1 VEEAQAAYVRLVELM
16 DAQFTDVPS
25 KTLRRKMARQAARAV
40 LPNATETKIVVTANA
55 RAWRLAGA
63 LCVTVVTLDQVAK
76 ALIEGNMVPGEHVD
90 VLGPLGFTLAHN
102 EGVAFGLASGGGA
115 ALVALTVVALIFV
128 GVLFAH
134 NPTRP
139 WMWVAFGLLAGGAFG
154 NLVDRVRVGAVTDY
168 VDVFSWPPFNL
179 ADVAITLGVV
189 VLALCYV
196 GETDR

>member
-1 VEEAQAAYVRLVELM
+1 VSA
-16 DAQFTDVPS
+16 
-25 KTLRRKMARQAARAV
+25 
-40 LPNATETKIVVTANA
+40 ANA

-63 LCVTVVTLDQVAK
+63 LCVIVVIVDQVAK
-76 ALIEGNMVPGEHVD
+76 ALIEAHMVPGEHVD

-128 GVLFAH
+128 GVLFAR

-139 WMWVAFGLLAGGAFG
+139 WMWVAFGLLAGGAIG
-154 NLVDRVRVGAVTDY
+154 NLTDRVRVGAVTDY

-196 GETDR
+196 GETDK